1 MSPVLKFSC
10 MVHSWVCICPVSVE
24 ASETQKRDWKRF
36 RKRYI
41 LVYIFQFSISIVTFN
56 HNFHICLQSHTH
68 KPWKKHQAC
77 VWKSSSP
84 ITTLKNSIL
93 LQLFSFTLP
102 AMIAASSVK
111 HMLAAKRVG
120 ESITEAKGVRY
131 VAYHNFFFF
140 FTCQVMQLLKKCNEQ
155 MW

>member
-10 MVHSWVCICPVSVE
+10 IVQSWVCICPVSVG
-24 ASETQKRDWKRF
+24 ASEHSKKDERWLK
-36 RKRYI
+36 KI
-41 LVYIFQFSISIVTFN
+41 LYIFQFSISIVTFN
-56 HNFHICLQSHTH
+56 HNFHLCLQSNTH
-68 KPWKKHQAC
+68 KPWKKCQVC

-93 LQLFSFTLP
+93 LQIFAFTLP
-102 AMIAASSVK
+102 AMITASSVK

-131 VAYHNFFFF
+131 VAYHNFFSYVSGDAAF
-140 FTCQVMQLLKKCNEQ
+140 KKCNEQ